1 MGNDG
6 LIIAAIVLAAIG
18 LIVVF
23 SWQMPDPGR
32 MRDAHT
38 AVPLPAAIL
47 SQVPPG
53 VRDDA
58 LEISKSLHRRDKT
71 KRIRLA
77 EDMLATFEALKNTDV
92 LILFNSGGYGWTA
105 LDKASGYAT
114 IVNAIEDEMVT
125 RHCRVLVLN
134 YQRAYRSL
142 RGYVSEI
149 LNAGAKSV
157 SKPKELALRLNF
169 LWRHLPGL
177 KIIMTAESNGT
188 VMSNQVMKMLPDE
201 KRLFSIEFGPPFWYD
216 NFTSDRVLNMRSNG
230 VVPDSFSY
238 GHWRRA
244 FKANWDALR
253 GKNPA
258 DPGNVLLYIGAPGHD
273 YNWQNYPL
281 IRENVLAFLTK
292 HFNHC

>member
-1 MGNDG
+1 MILAAV
-6 LIIAAIVLAAIG
+6 LIIAFGILVL
-18 LIVVF
+18 F

-32 MRDAHT
+32 MRHAYT
-38 AVPLPAAIL
+38 AMPLSPAIL
-47 SQVPPG
+47 AQVPPK
-53 VRDDA
+53 VLENA
-58 LEISKSLHRRDKT
+58 LETAKKLHPRDKA

-77 EDMLATFEALKNTDV
+77 EDLMATYQVLKNTDIF
-92 LILFNSGGYGWTA
+92 ILFNSGGYGWTA

-114 IVNAIEDEMVT
+114 IVNAIEDELMT

-149 LNAGAKSV
+149 LNAGAKSIT
-157 SKPKELALRLNF
+157 KPRELAVRLNF
-169 LWRHLPGL
+169 LWRHLPNL
-177 KIIMTAESNGT
+177 KILMCAESNGT

-201 KRLFSIEFGPPFWYD
+201 QRLFSLEFGPPFWYD
-216 NFTSDRVLNMRSNG
+216 NYTSERVLNMRSNG

-253 GKNPA
+253 GKSQA
-258 DPGNVLLYIGAPGHD
+258 SPGNVLLYIGAPGHD
-273 YNWQNYPL
+273 YNWQDYPL
-281 IRENVLAFLTK
+281 IRENIVAFINK
-292 HFNHC
+292 HFNHCRPGA

>member
-1 MGNDG
+1 MILAAI
-6 LIIAAIVLAAIG
+6 LIIAVGVLVI
-18 LIVVF
+18 F
-23 SWQMPDPGR
+23 SWQMPDPGT
-32 MRDAHT
+32 MRNAYT
-38 AVPLPAAIL
+38 ALPLSPAIL
-47 SQVPPG
+47 ARVPPE
-53 VRDDA
+53 VRDNA
-58 LEISKSLHRRDKT
+58 IKTAKALHRRDKT
-71 KRIRLA
+71 KRIRMA
-77 EDMLATFEALKNTDV
+77 DDMLATYEALKNMDV

-105 LDKASGYAT
+105 LNKASGYAT
-114 IVNAIEDEMVT
+114 IVNAIEDELVT

-134 YQRAYRSL
+134 YQRAYPSL

-157 SKPKELALRLNF
+157 SKPRELAVRLSFLFRYLPNLR
-169 LWRHLPGL
+169 
-177 KIIMTAESNGT
+177 IIMTAESNGT

-201 KRLFSIEFGPPFWYD
+201 ERVFSIEFGPPFWYD
-216 NFTSDRVLNMRSNG
+216 NYVSERVLNMRSNG

-253 GKNPA
+253 GKSQEA
-258 DPGNVLLYIGAPGHD
+258 PGNVLFYIGAPGHD

-281 IRENVLAFLTK
+281 IRENVRAFLNK